1 MKQADS
7 VGAAGATLLPKA
19 GAVGG
24 SGGDGGAGE
33 VTAAAAAAAAAAA
46 SAATAVVVDEEE
58 APRVPGPIVP
68 GVDGLELFQGV
79 ITEELEATLIAEVD
93 RLLVLGEEGKL
104 VR

>member
-19 GAVGG
+19 GAGGG
-24 SGGDGGAGE
+24 SGGDG
-33 VTAAAAAAAAAAA
+33 
-46 SAATAVVVDEEE
+46 
-58 APRVPGPIVP
+58 VP

-104 VR
+104 